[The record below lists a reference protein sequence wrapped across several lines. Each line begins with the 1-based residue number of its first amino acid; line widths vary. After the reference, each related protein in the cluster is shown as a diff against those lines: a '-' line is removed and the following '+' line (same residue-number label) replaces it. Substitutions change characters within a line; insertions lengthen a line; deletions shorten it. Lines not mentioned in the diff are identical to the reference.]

1 MKVLLP
7 YPGLDSDLGF
17 SEDRDLDAG
26 RSVGHDTS
34 VEGVTEPE

>member
-7 YPGLDSDLGF
+7 YPGLDSDPGF

-26 RSVGHDTS
+26 GPARHDTR